1 MSEITFPRCSSCHS
15 RRWASCTTS
24 AASSSDA
31 PRRRASP
38 QSSRPR
44 RSYRSAIRA
53 SSASADASPTAD
65 PSPCATSIP
74 FRRRRDPKRSV
85 AATSPQPIVTG
96 SIPPDR
102 SGSCGYHQRM
112 HARVQFHRVAVAA
125 VIAVLAAGFGTI
137 ARPAS
142 AAAALPAW
150 TGGVN
155 LYRSGVFTTQQT
167 WRWCTAADVQ
177 IMRNIVFHQQD
188 HSRDSQWRYYGY
200 MRNHNRYDLPAAD
213 GVDPAGWAAG
223 LRHLVDSRYHVVAKA
238 TFAEALHAA
247 VTNLRKTQRPVGLL
261 VAHGD
266 HAWFLTGF
274 TATAD
279 PAVTNRFSV
288 TSVRVTGPLWG
299 LQNSS
304 FGYDMAP
311 NTRLTRDQLH
321 HFFTPWHY
329 ARIHMWWEGDYVSI
343 QPLAGG

>member
-1 MSEITFPRCSSCHS
+1 MPLARLE
-15 RRWASCTTS
+15 RRTTIF
-24 AASSSDA
+24 AVVVALLGVILA
-31 PRRRASP
+31 PVAV
-38 QSSRPR
+38 
-44 RSYRSAIRA
+44 
-53 SSASADASPTAD
+53 
-65 PSPCATSIP
+65 PSP
-74 FRRRRDPKRSV
+74 
-85 AATSPQPIVTG
+85 
-96 SIPPDR
+96 
-102 SGSCGYHQRM
+102 
-112 HARVQFHRVAVAA
+112 
-125 VIAVLAAGFGTI
+125 
-137 ARPAS
+137 

-150 TGGVN
+150 TGGIN
-155 LYRSGVFTTQQT
+155 LYRTGVFSTQDT

-200 MRNHNRYDLPAAD
+200 MRNHNRYDLPPAD

-238 TFAEALHAA
+238 SFAEPLHSA
-247 VTNLRKTQRPVGLL
+247 VRNLRRTQRPVGLL

-266 HAWFLTGF
+266 HAWVLTGF

-299 LQNSS
+299 LQDSAY
-304 FGYDMAP
+304 GYDMAP

-343 QPLAGG
+343 QPLAGA